1 MKLNQGMNITKYGI
15 AHLTAKPYLE
25 ALTSETLVS
34 AFKKTR
40 ISSFNKCAITDS
52 KLASSII
59 FTDQTETPEMTNEP
73 NKNDEHRTPNTD
85 DTPQPLEKTNFFVKR
100 TITKAIKPKPKRF
113 VPPFK
118 MTGNI
123 LHERNVE
130 QLTAQ
135 TNKNQPS
142 SVTNKQ
148 PAPTNEPCQ
157 GPSGMCNPNIGIHS
171 ADDAKTDDYD
181 SDADTETCCMC
192 DRFEPANLDKFT
204 L

>member
-1 MKLNQGMNITKYGI
+1 
-15 AHLTAKPYLE
+15 
-25 ALTSETLVS
+25 
-34 AFKKTR
+34 
-40 ISSFNKCAITDS
+40 
-52 KLASSII
+52 
-59 FTDQTETPEMTNEP
+59 
-73 NKNDEHRTPNTD
+73 
-85 DTPQPLEKTNFFVKR
+85 VKR

-118 MTGNI
+118 VTGNL

-148 PAPTNEPCQ
+148 PAPTNDPCQ
-157 GPSGMCNPNIGIHS
+157 GPSGLCNPIIGIHS
-171 ADDAKTDDYD
+171 AEDATTDDDD

-192 DRFEPANLDKFT
+192 DRFEPANLDKFPYIT
-204 L
+204 LVSWGKCDKCPHWTHLKFCSKVRVIRRETEFLCPHCEPTSVE